1 MNKLLLVGGIFHF
14 GFAIFHLFFWHL
26 LHWKKDLAS
35 LTVINRAVMQI
46 LNLCL
51 TFVFFVVAYISIF
64 FSNELITTSLGKVIL
79 ISISIFWLFRLIEQI
94 YFFNIKKRFSI
105 ILSILFLI
113 GSVIYLV
120 PFI

>member
-1 MNKLLLVGGIFHF
+1 LNKLLLVGGIFHF